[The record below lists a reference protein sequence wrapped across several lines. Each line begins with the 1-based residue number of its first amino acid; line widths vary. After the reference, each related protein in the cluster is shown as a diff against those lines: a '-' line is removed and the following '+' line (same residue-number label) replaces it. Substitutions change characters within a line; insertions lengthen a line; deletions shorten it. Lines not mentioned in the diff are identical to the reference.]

1 MTALSQ
7 TEMLSE
13 CATPKRGLA
22 EESKHPYIFVT
33 VAAAEI
39 LRVSGPGRGDR
50 ASSARDDN

>member
-13 CATPKRGLA
+13 CATPQCGVG

-33 VAAAEI
+33 VAAADI
-39 LRVSGPGRGDR
+39 LRVRRPGRGDR